1 MNEFK
6 MDILENPEIYQQN
19 RVAAHSDHVCYRD
32 WEEKA
37 AAEGT
42 LPDVLGKGSSFRFFL
57 DGTFKFHYARNYE
70 QTIAGFEREGLRLS
84 CVGRYQG
91 ACAYPDG
98 GVRCPTICQC
108 AVPVGWQ
115 RGNLDRGDAEGI

>member
-42 LPDVLGKGSSFRFFL
+42 LPDVLGKRKQFPLLF
-57 DGTFKFHYARNYE
+57 
-70 QTIAGFEREGLRLS
+70 
-84 CVGRYQG
+84 
-91 ACAYPDG
+91 
-98 GVRCPTICQC
+98 
-108 AVPVGWQ
+108 GWNIQ
-115 RGNLDRGDAEGI
+115 IPLCEKL